1 MMKNV
6 FKRISSITMLSELTM
21 GTNDMRGW
29 FYGVGCPTMQF
40 FKVVVE
46 LP

>member
-1 MMKNV
+1 
-6 FKRISSITMLSELTM
+6 MLSELTM
-21 GTNDMRGW
+21 GTNDMRAW
-29 FYGVGCPTMQF
+29 FHGAGYPTMRF